1 MPTEDIS
8 SKGSFI
14 LYLSDWEWLK
24 KLSDE
29 RLGRL
34 VRAVYEREAYGSP
47 VDLSDDEVLDM
58 AYLVLSKQLDINRKK
73 WERTRDARS
82 EAGRR
87 SGEIRRRKK
96 EQNEQ
101 MLDLKTRREHS
112 EQVPMVLNKD
122 EEAEHLSDLSNTYE
136 PNVDVDDND
145 NENGNEKENVDG
157 DGDTARTSTSTT
169 NIISRNYCFWDFYPI
184 FMEYGF
190 NNPISVTQ
198 EFVDYYEGQH
208 WTLRGGEVLSTL
220 EAKIAKA
227 KTWNKEDRW
236 KRTEMEFLATWC
248 LLCQKMK
255 ELHAPDEIWKAAH
268 DERIK
273 VEYDFT
279 ASIMRIHLPKSVGK
293 YIENSP
299 PLLDLLR
306 TLKNDKGLDTI
317 HYLFVRENSMT
328 KYRLRQ

>member
-1 MPTEDIS
+1 
-8 SKGSFI
+8 
-14 LYLSDWEWLK
+14 
-24 KLSDE
+24 
-29 RLGRL
+29 
-34 VRAVYEREAYGSP
+34 
-47 VDLSDDEVLDM
+47 
-58 AYLVLSKQLDINRKK
+58 
-73 WERTRDARS
+73 
-82 EAGRR
+82 
-87 SGEIRRRKK
+87 
-96 EQNEQ
+96 
-101 MLDLKTRREHS
+101 
-112 EQVPMVLNKD
+112 
-122 EEAEHLSDLSNTYE
+122 
-136 PNVDVDDND
+136 
-145 NENGNEKENVDG
+145 
-157 DGDTARTSTSTT
+157 
-169 NIISRNYCFWDFYPI
+169 
-184 FMEYGF
+184 MEYGF

-255 ELHAPDEIWKAAH
+255 ELHAPEEIWKAAH

-279 ASIMRIHLPKSVGK
+279 ASIMRIHLPRSVGE
-293 YIENSP
+293 YIENTP

-317 HYLFVRENSMT
+317 HYIFVRENSMT